1 MPNKILRGNE
11 MKKQDELLVLV
22 VSMLKKL
29 GGTFEITPEMATFEL
44 DQEIVIL
51 TDPETRVTT
60 VALRDKQ
67 EEVEKGE

>member
-1 MPNKILRGNE
+1 
-11 MKKQDELLVLV
+11 MKDELLVLV

-67 EEVEKGE
+67 EEVES

>member
-1 MPNKILRGNE
+1 MR
-11 MKKQDELLVLV
+11 KQDELLILV

-67 EEVEKGE
+67 EEVEE

>member
-1 MPNKILRGNE
+1 

-22 VSMLKKL
+22 VSMLKAH

-67 EEVEKGE
+67 EEVEL

>member
-1 MPNKILRGNE
+1 

-29 GGTFEITPEMATFEL
+29 GGTFEITPEMAIFEL

-67 EEVEKGE
+67 EQTN

>member
-1 MPNKILRGNE
+1 

-51 TDPETRVTT
+51 TNPETRVTT

-67 EEVEKGE
+67 EEVEETEVVS

>member
-1 MPNKILRGNE
+1 
-11 MKKQDELLVLV
+11 
-22 VSMLKKL
+22 MLKKL

-60 VALRDKQ
+60 IALRDKK
-67 EEVEKGE
+67 EEIQDDLEHK

>member
-11 MKKQDELLVLV
+11 MRKQDELLVLV

-67 EEVEKGE
+67 EEVE

>member
-1 MPNKILRGNE
+1 

-60 VALRDKQ
+60 VALRDKK
-67 EEVEKGE
+67 EEIQDDLEHK

>member
-1 MPNKILRGNE
+1 
-11 MKKQDELLVLV
+11 MKDELLVLV

-67 EEVEKGE
+67 EEVEE

>member
-1 MPNKILRGNE
+1 

-67 EEVEKGE
+67 EEVES